1 MSLVNTVGNR
11 IPAKMYECMRT
22 GKWTLVL
29 SEPGSD
35 LENLM
40 RGYSK
45 GISIPA
51 QDTSAIR
58 NALETVC
65 QGSRLEKA
73 ERIEVDQSFQMYSSK
88 HNAEK
93 VYRIFED
100 VLRSRDHRS
109 HCGSEW

>member
-1 MSLVNTVGNR
+1 VNTVGNR
-11 IPAKMYECMRT
+11 IPAKVYECMRA
-22 GKWTLVL
+22 GKWILAL